1 MKKPTKIL
9 DRSSGP
15 LYKWFTDGTL
25 NTSYNCLD
33 RHIEAGLG
41 ALPAI
46 HYHSAITGD
55 RRLIT
60 YEDLLD
66 RVSKVCLIG
75 YLIGKTCKEAP
86 LT

>member
-1 MKKPTKIL
+1 MNEPTKIL

-33 RHIEAGLG
+33 RHIEAGFG

-60 YEDLLD
+60 YEDLHG
-66 RVSKVCLIG
+66 RVGKVF
-75 YLIGKTCKEAP
+75 
-86 LT
+86 